1 MVTVTYSFYMDVEL
15 IASRFIEALKFV
27 DDHTTVVTHSR
38 AGDSYLQGIQS
49 MNERSTVIEVVDY
62 WTSTYPN
69 DFVPPKSCLTEQP
82 YPESKAKKADILFDS
97 YSIEVDRPKEIFK
110 WAIEVK
116 RFQFV
121 GDNGKNNDFGVA
133 KMFSPYLK
141 DHSLAHD
148 AKRLAES
155 LVAERK
161 IVLVYGFEYD
171 LVITRNSLLKHP
183 AESSRIREIERVCKV
198 NNPNNPSIDFDLLVE
213 RVAPNLQEVVKV
225 VNFADISLT
234 GLWRHPCGGRVR
246 VLAWEVAHK

>member
-1 MVTVTYSFYMDVEL
+1 MDVDL

-27 DDHTTVVTHSR
+27 DDNTTTVTHSR
-38 AGDSYLQGIQS
+38 AGASYLQGIQS
-49 MNERSTVIEVVDY
+49 MNERDTVTEVVDY
-62 WTSTYPN
+62 WKTTYPN
-69 DFVPPKSCLTEQP
+69 DFVPSEMCLTEQP

-97 YSIEVDRPKEIFK
+97 YAVEVDSAGELTK
-110 WAIEVK
+110 WAIEAK

-155 LVAERK
+155 RVADRK

-171 LVITRNSLLKHP
+171 LSVTRNSLLKHP
-183 AESSRIREIERVCKV
+183 AESSRIREIERVCKN
-198 NNPNNPSIDFDLLVE
+198 NNPTNPSINFDLLVE

-225 VNFADISLT
+225 IHFADFSMN